1 LPTPFSRT
9 TRSLSADTGHGALLT
24 WTLGSILLSAWL
36 SWFFFARV
44 TIYEVSKA
52 ARLEVERSAH
62 PIAAPIPGRVIG
74 ISVTLGQQVREGETL
89 ANLDAGSEQL
99 RLQEEESRLKALPP
113 QLAALQNE
121 ITAEEHARRED
132 HEAALAAI
140 QVAKARH
147 KEATAAVEFAK
158 DNERRQTELGNAG
171 RIPAIEAIRAR
182 SESQKLIASADAL
195 FAEIRRL
202 EQDALTRAH
211 QNQARSEGLKRA
223 AATLN
228 GQLETTHATIAR
240 LKQEIEKHVIRAP
253 VAGQIGD
260 VTPLQVG
267 AYLAEG
273 DKLGMVVPAGRLRI
287 VGDFPPASVLGRIHP
302 GQLARMRLDGFP
314 WAQYGTIQARV
325 NRVATEIRDNQVR
338 VEFMPEMPR
347 EASIL
352 MQHGLPGSIEVGVEE
367 LSPAL
372 LVWRTAGQILSNA
385 LPQHQPDA
393 IGH

>member
-1 LPTPFSRT
+1 
-9 TRSLSADTGHGALLT
+9 
-24 WTLGSILLSAWL
+24 
-36 SWFFFARV
+36 
-44 TIYEVSKA
+44 
-52 ARLEVERSAH
+52 
-62 PIAAPIPGRVIG
+62 
-74 ISVTLGQQVREGETL
+74 L